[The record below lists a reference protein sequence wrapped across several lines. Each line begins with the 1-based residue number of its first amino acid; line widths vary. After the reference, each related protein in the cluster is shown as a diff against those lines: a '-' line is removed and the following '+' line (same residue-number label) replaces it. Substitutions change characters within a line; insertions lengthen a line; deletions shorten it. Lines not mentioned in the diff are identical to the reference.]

1 VEPTNRRSGQRHA
14 TFALVA
20 AGAVLLALAVLHASV
35 IYFDIR
41 DGYVGWVR
49 VRFQDQTCQ
58 HESTFLRRIRLTRDG
73 KACAAFSYPNGW
85 HGEFM
90 IYANADGSRQKIP
103 LSAGAPNTPIGV
115 DPSSNIYVF
124 FVGTE
129 AELARSW
136 SSEPKTH

>member
-1 VEPTNRRSGQRHA
+1 VKPA
-14 TFALVA
+14 ILAIVA
-20 AGAVLLALAVLHASV
+20 VGAVLSALALWHTSV
-35 IYFDIR
+35 IYFDIPA
-41 DGYVGWVR
+41 GYVGWVS

-58 HESTFLRRIRLTRDG
+58 HESTFLSRIRVTRDG

-103 LSAGAPNTPIGV
+103 LSVGAPNTSIGV
-115 DPSSNIYVF
+115 DPGSNTYVF

>member
-1 VEPTNRRSGQRHA
+1 VKPA
-14 TFALVA
+14 ILAIVA
-20 AGAVLLALAVLHASV
+20 AGAVLSALALWHTSV
-35 IYFDIR
+35 IYFDIPA
-41 DGYVGWVR
+41 GYVGWVS

-58 HESTFLRRIRLTRDG
+58 YESTFLRRIRVTRDG

-90 IYANADGSRQKIP
+90 IYANADGSRKKIP
-103 LSAGAPNTPIGV
+103 LSAGAPNTSIGV